1 MHRFI
6 LAFLFVLMC
15 STHAEDHA
23 MVFEGEKPHVEL
35 GSESTFDVTDAV
47 SIEAWVRLAQR
58 PTQAPKWE
66 SIVTKG
72 ASAWALTRYSNHQ
85 RLTFRTFNGLEI
97 NDLVCPVELQN
108 ETWYHVAVVFDG
120 ESKQFYLNG
129 ELTISRP
136 YTGPIATN
144 NFKVLI
150 GATDGVAGRGFN
162 GQMDT
167 VRIWNIA
174 RSAEA
179 IAASLHRETMGTEAG
194 LLGEWRF
201 NEAAANTLVAD
212 SSASSIDGTV
222 MDNTANPLRV
232 AGVTH
237 GVPMAQN
244 WALAFDGTNEY
255 VELPFESHF
264 DLTTRISVEAWVY
277 PESLGPAA
285 LVSKG
290 AWKLGLDASG
300 KVTFTTDTTAPL
312 VSGTALVLDAW
323 SHVAASY
330 DGARRVIH
338 INGVPDADDSKTTAI
353 DTNDDPVRFGANP
366 NGSEHFTG
374 MLDDV
379 RIWGNA
385 RTALQ
390 IAQYQD
396 HQLNGNELHLRG
408 NWRFDTVSGTVAVD
422 SRTIPPPGND
432 VLLDFEVHGTNDGQL
447 HDLGNI
453 VIEDGFT
460 LTAVSGTLLNPGHDH
475 PAHNNSATI
484 QASDAFGVVELT
496 RQVNQPFQVLS
507 VTLSRYNVDEAAA
520 ALPIDLTFSASALD
534 RQVQQ
539 TVTLRP
545 GMQGQQEF
553 ILSGLAAIDTLRWQR
568 SSLIE
573 VDNVFVQI
581 DNIVI
586 RTGPFAGV
594 DTSAH
599 GVLHNM
605 SDSNRRP
612 AHLVAAAPIPGQYAL
627 QFDGVDDHLV
637 VNHSLALNHA
647 SFTLEA
653 WVYAARD
660 GVRQTILR
668 KGDTGYGLSLEADL
682 SLLYWRDVVST
693 PLKSDRALTLN
704 AWHHVAVVVDQVRN
718 STIFFIDGHPA
729 GEFDVATAENNDDPL
744 TIACT
749 GSIASGSFF
758 QGALDEIRLWKS
770 PRSAQEIAFFASRP
784 LPAGDP
790 MIVAHWAMNDG
801 VGILASDGVHDT
813 LLDAVFHPT
822 DGPTWIEGPGPP
834 YRDGQYSLQ
843 YDGIDDFLR
852 VTHHSDLD
860 FSDDRALTIEAWINP
875 SAGVRPAD
883 DYRTITIKGD
893 SEDRAPP
900 QIDVAGY
907 GLALDSAGHLCY
919 WSGPGIVHKS
929 TGIVANDS
937 WQHVAVTVVVDAGT
951 PANSVVTFYI
961 NGVQNFQYTGA
972 DVIIADNS
980 LDLFIARQGAATN
993 TARNYYRGYL
1003 DELRLWNVARTP
1015 TEIAKSARSQIFF
1028 TPPAPTG
1035 LVAYWSF
1042 NEGYREAS
1050 ADEQTDNAVLGSAIV
1065 DPRTAYDKL
1074 VNREAT
1080 MGSGMELAA
1089 WSEGLYQ
1096 LEWDGEFWDVS
1107 PIDPAMNLAKT
1118 TTSAGLWVGT
1128 VTLTHVSEVATAR
1141 PGSTGDLT
1149 PTADTASFP
1158 ITLHVDAEGYVRLL
1172 KRVTLMQR
1180 ESAALAPG
1188 DESIVLV
1195 TDYRLIP
1202 EFRGL
1207 VMRGGKLV
1215 GRRIGTVGYDFPE
1228 NELEMTGGLGG
1239 GRSLLGEI
1247 LLPAAHPT
1255 NPFRHRYHPDHRN
1268 DASGAYVINRQ
1279 LQIHFHP
1286 PEDGP
1291 GQAGG
1296 YGVDRIAGDFQETI
1310 TGLHKVPIVASGQLS
1325 LTRISHVATLNE

>member
-1 MHRFI
+1 MYRFI
-6 LAFLFVLMC
+6 LVFSFVFIFN
-15 STHAEDHA
+15 THAEDYA
-23 MVFEGEKPHVEL
+23 LVFEGEKPHVEL
-35 GSESTFDVTDAV
+35 GSESSFDVTDAV

-97 NDLVCPVELQN
+97 NDLVCPVELDN

-120 ESKQFYLNG
+120 ESKHFYLNG
-129 ELTISRP
+129 KLTISRP

-179 IAASLHRETMGTEAG
+179 IAASLHRESMGTEAG

-201 NEAAANTLVAD
+201 NEVVAASTFVVD

-237 GVPMAQN
+237 GVPLAQN
-244 WALAFDGTNEY
+244 WALAFHGTNEY

-264 DLTTRISVEAWVY
+264 DLTTQISVEAWVY

-312 VSGTALVLDAW
+312 VSGTALDLDAW
-323 SHVAASY
+323 VHVAASY

-338 INGVPDADDSKTTAI
+338 INGVPDADDSHTAAI

-390 IAQYQD
+390 IAQHQD

-422 SRTIPPPGND
+422 SRTIPPPGDD
-432 VLLDFEVHGTNDGQL
+432 VLLDFEAHGTNDDQL
-447 HDLGNI
+447 HDLGNT
-453 VIEDGFT
+453 VSEDGFT

-496 RQVNQPFQVLS
+496 RLGNQPFQLLS
-507 VTLSRYNVDEAAA
+507 VTLSRYNVDDAAA
-520 ALPIDLTFSASALD
+520 AHTIDVTFTASAPD

-539 TVTLRP
+539 TVTLSP
-545 GMQGQQEF
+545 EAQGQQEF
-553 ILSGLAAIDTLRWQR
+553 VLSGLTDIDTLRWQR

-573 VDNVFVQI
+573 IDGVFVQI
-581 DNIVI
+581 DNIDI
-586 RTGPFAGV
+586 RTGPFAEA
-594 DTSAH
+594 DTPAH

-605 SDSNRRP
+605 SDSNRQP
-612 AHLVAAAPIPGQYAL
+612 ATLVSAAPIPGQYAL

-637 VNHSLALNHA
+637 VNHSLHLNHS
-647 SFTLEA
+647 SFTIEA
-653 WVYAARD
+653 WVYAMRD

-668 KGDTGYGLSLEADL
+668 KGDTGYGLSLETDL

-693 PLKSDRALTLN
+693 PLKSDRAITLN
-704 AWHHVAVVVDQVRN
+704 AWHHVAVIVDQLRN

-770 PRSAQEIAFFASRP
+770 PRSAQEIAFFANRP

-790 MIVAHWAMNDG
+790 MIAAHWAMDDG
-801 VGILASDGVHDT
+801 VGIIANDGIDDT
-813 LLDAVFHPT
+813 LLDAAFHPSV
-822 DGPTWIEGPGPP
+822 GPTWIEGPGPP

-852 VTHHSDLD
+852 VAHHSDLD
-860 FSDDRALTIEAWINP
+860 FSDDSALTIEAWINP
-875 SAGVRPAD
+875 SAPLSATD

-893 SEDRAPP
+893 SEDRPDP
-900 QIDVAGY
+900 DPDLSGY

-919 WSGPGIVHKS
+919 WAGPDTVHKS
-929 TGIVANDS
+929 TGVVANDS
-937 WQHVAVTVVVDAGT
+937 WQHVAVTVAVDSLT

-961 NGVQNFQYTGA
+961 NGVQNAQHIGD

-980 LDLFIARQGAATN
+980 LDLFIGRQGAAIN

-1003 DELRLWNVARTP
+1003 DELRFWTVARTP
-1015 TEIAKSARSQIFF
+1015 AEIAENAQNQIFF
-1028 TPPAPTG
+1028 STLAPTG
-1035 LVAYWSF
+1035 LAAYWSF
-1042 NEGYREAS
+1042 NEGYREAT
-1050 ADEQTDNAVLGSAIV
+1050 AEEQTNNAILASSIV

-1074 VNREAT
+1074 ADREAS

-1096 LEWDGEFWDVS
+1096 LNWDGEFWDVE
-1107 PIDPAMNLAKT
+1107 PLDPTVDLTKN
-1118 TTSAGLWVGT
+1118 TSSSGLWVGS
-1128 VTLTHVSEVATAR
+1128 VALNRVSEVASAR
-1141 PGSTGDLT
+1141 PGYNGDLT
-1149 PTADTASFP
+1149 ATADTASFP
-1158 ITLHVDAEGYVRLL
+1158 ILLHVDANGFVSLL
-1172 KRVTLMQR
+1172 KHLTIMQR
-1180 ESAALAPG
+1180 EADS
-1188 DESIVLV
+1188 SVVLV
-1195 TDYRLIP
+1195 TDDRRIP
-1202 EFRGL
+1202 EFSGL
-1207 VMRGGKLV
+1207 ATRGGKLV
-1215 GRRIGTVGYDFPE
+1215 GHRIGSVGYDFPGT
-1228 NELEMTGGLGG
+1228 ELQMTGGLGSG
-1239 GRSLLGEI
+1239 LSLMGKI
-1247 LLPAAHPT
+1247 NLPATHPT
-1255 NPFRHRYHPDHRN
+1255 NPFRHRYHPDHAN
-1268 DASGAYVINRQ
+1268 DSDNAYVITRS
-1279 LQIHFHP
+1279 LHIKFHA
-1286 PEDGP
+1286 PENGP
-1291 GQAGG
+1291 AQAGG

-1310 TGLHKVPIVASGQLS
+1310 TGLHKVPIVGRGQLS